1 MHSST
6 RKGQLVQETEEA
18 GTAPPYAISSHS
30 NPAARFSVRSHSH
43 QSNCRIRRCY
53 TARRSLGGDGDRQRS
68 RAFIHLLRCG
78 SRAVPQRDIQPSW
91 DAGTE
96 KRGADL
102 VTGCES
108 AIVDAS
114 SSAYSVAGFWCPL
127 ILVPLAQDKA
137 SVGSACQGQAPAA
150 ARLKA
155 RGRMSDKAA
164 PMSTASRAVLGEARP
179 AGSCP
184 AHACMHCCPHIE

>member
-1 MHSST
+1 MLYCPQIAWWRRRSPTKQGIYPST
-6 RKGQLVQETEEA
+6 PLREPSRA
-18 GTAPPYAISSHS
+18 
-30 NPAARFSVRSHSH
+30 AARHPA
-43 QSNCRIRRCY
+43 ILGRRY
-53 TARRSLGGDGDRQRS
+53 RK
-68 RAFIHLLRCG
+68 
-78 SRAVPQRDIQPSW
+78 
-91 DAGTE
+91 E
-96 KRGADL
+96 GADL